1 MNVICPKCKESYS
14 IKIDLFLDKKQQ
26 LQCIRCGHNWEENFF
41 KEAAEKEEKFENLLS
56 KKGERKLTSK
66 QVLKILKEEAEFDK
80 KFKKVSLSRKNH
92 KKTNNNSELKDKEL
106 SFMELFGSKEF
117 WFGFSISVA
126 AAVISCIIYLYA
138 ETLIMQFPYFNNYIG
153 PFVDFVDST
162 RNWIDGQK
170 KEFFYFIRN
179 RFL

>member
-1 MNVICPKCKESYS
+1 MAAIISFKLISYC
-14 IKIDLFLDKKQQ
+14 L
-26 LQCIRCGHNWEENFF
+26 RYGFF
-41 KEAAEKEEKFENLLS
+41 KEAVEKEEKFENLLS

-106 SFMELFGSKEF
+106 SFMELLGSKEF

-126 AAVISCIIYLYA
+126 FSGFANSENPGYISRSI
-138 ETLIMQFPYFNNYIG
+138 
-153 PFVDFVDST
+153 
-162 RNWIDGQK
+162 
-170 KEFFYFIRN
+170 
-179 RFL
+179 